1 MIQGSFSSPGFIGLF
16 IIIII
21 RVLDPLSFSLPLL
34 EEEEEEDLL
43 LVLFIF

>member
-34 EEEEEEDLL
+34 EEEEDDLL